1 MVDAC
6 RIKKEL
12 HKLHSVII
20 TLATRSTMLM
30 RLGDRLS
37 FLPAFLHMTPF
48 SSLLKNSFT
57 LPKLLYNLRIVSCF
71 LSPVLQEYDELLKLT
86 LSGITNPHFGEDDP
100 TWTQAMLPVKMG
112 RAWYPE

>member
-1 MVDAC
+1 MVDAG

-12 HKLHSVII
+12 QKLHSVII

-37 FLPAFLHMTPF
+37 LLPDFHHMTPL

-71 LSPVLQEYDELLKLT
+71 LSPVLQEDDELLKLT
-86 LSGITNPHFGEDDP
+86 LSGITNTHFGEDDP